1 MKKMN
6 WLDWTAFILVA
17 IGALNWGL
25 VGLFSWDLVKWI
37 FGDMTTVS
45 RIIYTLV
52 GIAALYRVFTISAK
66 SSD

>member
-1 MKKMN
+1 MN